1 MAGGGGTKF
10 CADPCANA
18 VCGPNSFCV
27 VDNHNM
33 NCICNEG
40 FAGDANDLANG
51 CAAETACKTAKD
63 CPEGLVCQVRKKQSP
78 LSSERLL
85 IL

>member
-40 FAGDANDLANG
+40 FAGDANDLAVR
-51 CAAETACKTAKD
+51 AAAAKAL
-63 CPEGLVCQVRKKQSP
+63 GNVRAAQDLADLAEQKSNA
-78 LSSERLL
+78 
-85 IL
+85 